1 MDKKEITNMIV
12 PIVKSHSEI
21 KLAYLFGSQVTGD
34 IGALSDYDFAFYVD
48 EKDSKKLYD
57 LKFILMDEISRTLK
71 TDRID
76 IIILNLTDSPELKYK
91 IIKEGRLLY
100 SEEPFKV
107 LIEPRILNDYFDF
120 HETLVR
126 YQLTKS

>member
-1 MDKKEITNMIV
+1 
-12 PIVKSHSEI
+12 
-21 KLAYLFGSQVTGD
+21 
-34 IGALSDYDFAFYVD
+34 
-48 EKDSKKLYD
+48 
-57 LKFILMDEISRTLK
+57 MDEISRTLK

>member
-1 MDKKEITNMIV
+1 MIV

-34 IGALSDYDFAFYVD
+34 TGALSDYDFAFYVD

>member
-1 MDKKEITNMIV
+1 MNREEITNIIV
-12 PIVKSHSEI
+12 PIIKSHLEI
-21 KLAYLFGSQVTGD
+21 KLAYLFGSQVKGET
-34 IGALSDYDFAFYVD
+34 GALSDFDFAFYID
-48 EKDSKKLYD
+48 EKDSKNLHD
-57 LKFILMDEISRTLK
+57 LKFILMDEISRALK

-76 IIILNLTDSPELKYK
+76 ILILNLTDSPELKYN

-107 LIEPRILNDYFDF
+107 LIEPRILNEYFDF
-120 HETLVR
+120 HSTMKR

>member
-1 MDKKEITNMIV
+1 MDKEEITNIIV
-12 PIVKSHSEI
+12 PIIKSHSEI

-34 IGALSDYDFAFYVD
+34 TGALSDYDFAFYVD
-48 EKDSKKLYD
+48 EKDSKKLHD

-76 IIILNLTDSPELKYK
+76 ILILNLTDSPELKYQ
-91 IIKEGRLLY
+91 IIKEGQLLY

>member
-1 MDKKEITNMIV
+1 MDKEEITNIIV
-12 PIVKSHSEI
+12 PIIKSHSEI
-21 KLAYLFGSQVTGD
+21 KLAYLFGSQVKGD
-34 IGALSDYDFAFYVD
+34 TGALSDFDFAFYVD
-48 EKDSKKLYD
+48 EKDSKKLHD

-76 IIILNLTDSPELKYK
+76 ILILNLTDSPELKYQ
-91 IIKEGRLLY
+91 IIKEGQLLY

>member
-1 MDKKEITNMIV
+1 MDKEEITNIIV
-12 PIVKSHSEI
+12 PIIKSHSEI

-34 IGALSDYDFAFYVD
+34 TGALSDYDFAFYVD
-48 EKDSKKLYD
+48 EKDSKKLHD

-76 IIILNLTDSPELKYK
+76 ILILNLTDSPELKYQ
-91 IIKEGRLLY
+91 IIKEGQLLY

-107 LIEPRILNDYFDF
+107 LIEPRILNEYFDF

-126 YQLTKS
+126 NHLTKS